1 MERNSGPFHFQSF
14 SFFVISFLN
23 STIVSINSIDGNDIE
38 MPLTVQEEL
47 SREFTLQIN
56 QLTAVTDSLKME
68 KERSLQAF
76 DKYRY
81 VVKLMKMTWNWNFY
95 NFLTTLSFS
104 LLHSSPLLTS
114 LLFSYL
120 IYKSIFLRS
129 QSRVHYFLSSH
140 RHTFKFRFHFW
151 NYQLYVQALTPSRSY
166 LLNFWFLVR
175 GVG

>member
-47 SREFTLQIN
+47 IREFTLQIN

-68 KERSLQAF
+68 KESSLQAF

-81 VVKLMKMTWNWNFY
+81 VVKLMKMT
-95 NFLTTLSFS
+95 
-104 LLHSSPLLTS
+104 
-114 LLFSYL
+114 
-120 IYKSIFLRS
+120 
-129 QSRVHYFLSSH
+129 
-140 RHTFKFRFHFW
+140 
-151 NYQLYVQALTPSRSY
+151 
-166 LLNFWFLVR
+166 
-175 GVG
+175 